1 MNWKNSRG
9 EQLVFWR
16 VGSFLDTSGNQTLIA
31 LRAKTRQTLVRSL
44 GQSGTSVRT
53 QCQPA
58 IYKESSKYL
67 RPTRDNVTDNR
78 ERKAGLRYACNGMKG
93 WSREVSEK
101 SKREWIKWS
110 TQLKLV
116 RVPKST
122 ERGVGQVQAIHLH
135 VFANA
140 RNTTGVV
147 RGLLTS
153 KFRTSKRAIYCETRT
168 NERSDGG
175 KHGPK
180 STKRPGA
187 MAYGFHNRMYGQYG
201 PPALDH
207 QTGNTLESFRRKPSE
222 KDGKKARH

>member
-1 MNWKNSRG
+1 MS
-9 EQLVFWR
+9 
-16 VGSFLDTSGNQTLIA
+16 
-31 LRAKTRQTLVRSL
+31 
-44 GQSGTSVRT
+44 
-53 QCQPA
+53 
-58 IYKESSKYL
+58 
-67 RPTRDNVTDNR
+67 PTTV
-78 ERKAGLRYACNGMKG
+78 KGKQVYRYACNGMKG

-122 ERGVGQVQAIHLH
+122 ARGVGQVQAIHLH

-207 QTGNTLESFRRKPSE
+207 QTGNTLESFRRKASE